1 MTGVEDFVRTERRG
15 EGPGALAY
23 LPQGARG
30 VVEVATRQQGSMG
43 AQSQQSPNH
52 METETNDSWYRT
64 LMESRCGLVG
74 YMLQV

>member
-30 VVEVATRQQGSMG
+30 VFEVATRQHGSTISAIAKPHG
-43 AQSQQSPNH
+43 NG
-52 METETNDSWYRT
+52 N
-64 LMESRCGLVG
+64 
-74 YMLQV
+74 